1 MNFPW
6 WKRKRQ
12 ERELEEE
19 VRRHLEMAAKE
30 REERGEDKREA
41 ERAARR
47 EFGNVGLVKEVT
59 RDVWGRRWLRDVAA
73 DAHYGLR
80 ILLKNPGFTIVAVL
94 SLALGIGATT
104 AVFSVVYGVMVNPY
118 PYANSDRMV
127 HLVARDNAGNRR
139 FVNLNGPQFQQL
151 RQARS
156 IESTAAQSDWNLTT
170 TEGDLP
176 EDVQAIYFT
185 SNAAGA
191 RAAASGCA
199 RGPGPG
205 KCRRPGLSVLAET
218 LQRRSRHCRQE
229 NPVGSQE
236 LRDRGRSPATLYMG
250 RRGCLS
256 AAQAH
261 GRSCP
266 HFFHHDPA

>member
-6 WKRKRQ
+6 WRRKRQ

-73 DAHYGLR
+73 DARYGLR
-80 ILLKNPGFTIVAVL
+80 ILLKNPGFTIVAIL

-104 AVFSVVYGVMVNPY
+104 AVFSVVYGVLVNPY

-127 HLVARDNAGNRR
+127 HLTVHDNAGNRR
-139 FVNLNGPQFQQL
+139 FVNLNGPQLQQL
-151 RQARS
+151 RQAKAVES
-156 IESTAAQSDWNLTT
+156 IAAQEGWN
-170 TEGDLP
+170 
-176 EDVQAIYFT
+176 Q
-185 SNAAGA
+185 
-191 RAAASGCA
+191 
-199 RGPGPG
+199 
-205 KCRRPGLSVLAET
+205 
-218 LQRRSRHCRQE
+218 RSR
-229 NPVGSQE
+229 
-236 LRDRGRSPATLYMG
+236 
-250 RRGCLS
+250 
-256 AAQAH
+256 
-261 GRSCP
+261 
-266 HFFHHDPA
+266 